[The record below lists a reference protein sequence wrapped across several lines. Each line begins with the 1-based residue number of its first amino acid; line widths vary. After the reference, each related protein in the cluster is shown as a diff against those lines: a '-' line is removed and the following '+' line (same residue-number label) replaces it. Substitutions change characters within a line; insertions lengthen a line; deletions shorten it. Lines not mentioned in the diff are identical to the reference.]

1 MQSFTDRSGT
11 DLNYGRVLSRLA
23 EGRALVRAAAY
34 GTVDADQPG
43 VNPHMAWMQRNGYK
57 LITKPLR
64 RREDGTMRAS
74 VHVNMTVDA
83 LELAPRL
90 DVLAL
95 VTSDPDLVPL
105 IEAVQ
110 RQGVRVEL
118 ITPADARPGI
128 LLDVADEIRDL
139 ESVLAAP
146 SQASA
151 GRGRSE
157 PRRPPESR
165 TARPASAS
173 AGSDDRRESRTR
185 SRRGGTPPAP
195 TGAPERPEAVP
206 ARAGETA
213 TATPPARTGESE
225 QPKAV
230 PTRPR
235 ETATAA
241 PPDESER
248 PEAARAGADQNA
260 TTADR
265 PSSKEPRFSR
275 LPQER
280 LSGRSVSAS
289 DDEK

>member
-1 MQSFTDRSGT
+1 MESPPWKLAIFVDLASVQSFTDRSDT
-11 DLNYGRVLSRLA
+11 DLNYGRVLSHLA
-23 EGRALVRAAAY
+23 DGRALVRAAAY

-95 VTSDPDLVPL
+95 VTIDPDLVPL
-105 IEAVQ
+105 VEAVQ
-110 RQGVRVEL
+110 RRGVRVEL
-118 ITPADARPGI
+118 VTPADARPGSLI
-128 LLDVADEIRDL
+128 DVADEIRDL

-146 SQASA
+146 SQPSA

-157 PRRPPESR
+157 PRRAPERR
-165 TARPASAS
+165 TARPAARPTPAA
-173 AGSDDRRESRTR
+173 AGPEERRESRPR
-185 SRRGGTPPAP
+185 PRRGAPPSVQTDGP
-195 TGAPERPEAVP
+195 DRPRAVP
-206 ARAGETA
+206 ARPGETA
-213 TATPPARTGESE
+213 TAMPPARTDESDR
-225 QPKAV
+225 
-230 PTRPR
+230 T
-235 ETATAA
+235 ETA
-241 PPDESER
+241 S
-248 PEAARAGADQNA
+248 AGAGQDETA
-260 TTADR
+260 ADR
-265 PSSKEPRFSR
+265 PSSSRPLFAR

-289 DDEK
+289 DDKT